1 MSLKKSSKMSTRA
14 VNGQANNLKCG
25 LKMPLMN
32 CMNFGVFNIIKSI
45 VDLSKD
51 EQFVMVLDDML
62 AMFILQVIEKDDGL
76 YLLMKYVILI
86 LFYFYY
92 FFEILF
98 IVNFSV
104 LFQFFN
110 GL

>member
-1 MSLKKSSKMSTRA
+1 MWVKNAFDELHEFW
-14 VNGQANNLKCG
+14 G
-25 LKMPLMN
+25 
-32 CMNFGVFNIIKSI
+32 FNIIKSI

-62 AMFILQVIEKDDGL
+62 AMSILQVTEKDDGL

-86 LFYFYY
+86 FCFDY
-92 FFEILF
+92 FFEIFF

>member
-1 MSLKKSSKMSTRA
+1 
-14 VNGQANNLKCG
+14 
-25 LKMPLMN
+25 MN